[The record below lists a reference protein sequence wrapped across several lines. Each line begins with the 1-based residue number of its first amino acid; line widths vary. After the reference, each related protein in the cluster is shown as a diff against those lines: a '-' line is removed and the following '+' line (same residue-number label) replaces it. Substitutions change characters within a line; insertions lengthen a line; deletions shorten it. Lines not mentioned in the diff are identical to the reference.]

1 MIPQISQA
9 PGVVQLVLNF
19 LQVLEQQGFTGD
31 TATSYADRL
40 TMATDNSVYQLLPDA
55 ILFPRSTADV
65 ALLARLAAEER
76 FKSLIFTPRGGG
88 TAPTARRSTPGSS
101 SICPA
106 I

>member
-55 ILFPRSTADV
+55 VIFLDPRRTWRCWRASPPSRV
-65 ALLARLAAEER
+65 LNR
-76 FKSLIFTPRGGG
+76 
-88 TAPTARRSTPGSS
+88 
-101 SICPA
+101 
-106 I
+106 

>member
-55 ILFPRSTADV
+55 VIFSSIHGGRG
-65 ALLARLAAEER
+65 AA
-76 FKSLIFTPRGGG
+76 G
-88 TAPTARRSTPGSS
+88 ARRRRT
-101 SICPA
+101 A
-106 I
+106 F

>member
-9 PGVVQLVLNF
+9 PGVVQLVLNS

-55 ILFPRSTADV
+55 V
-65 ALLARLAAEER
+65 
-76 FKSLIFTPRGGG
+76 IFLDPQRTWRCWRASPPNRVLN
-88 TAPTARRSTPGSS
+88 R
-101 SICPA
+101 
-106 I
+106 

>member
-55 ILFPRSTADV
+55 VIFPRSTADV
-65 ALLARLAAEER
+65 ALLGDRTAVGLGVRRAA
-76 FKSLIFTPRGGG
+76 G
-88 TAPTARRSTPGSS
+88 ARRRRT
-101 SICPA
+101 A
-106 I
+106 F

>member
-40 TMATDNSVYQLLPDA
+40 TMATDNSVY
-55 ILFPRSTADV
+55 INCCRM
-65 ALLARLAAEER
+65 R
-76 FKSLIFTPRGGG
+76 FYSPLHGR
-88 TAPTARRSTPGSS
+88 RRSAGKTG
-101 SICPA
+101 CGRTF
-106 I
+106 

>member
-9 PGVVQLVLNF
+9 PVGSSTGAEF

-55 ILFPRSTADV
+55 V
-65 ALLARLAAEER
+65 
-76 FKSLIFTPRGGG
+76 IFLDPQRTWRCWRASPPNRVLN
-88 TAPTARRSTPGSS
+88 R
-101 SICPA
+101 
-106 I
+106 